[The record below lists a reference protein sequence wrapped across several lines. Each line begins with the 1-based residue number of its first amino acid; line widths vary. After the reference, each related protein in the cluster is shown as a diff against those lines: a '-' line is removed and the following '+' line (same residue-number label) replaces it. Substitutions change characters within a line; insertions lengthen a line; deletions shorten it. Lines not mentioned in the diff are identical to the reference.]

1 MQRMHLVIGTA
12 EDKMKPVKVLG
23 TGCTKCKM
31 LVEIVKQSA
40 ERTGV
45 AIDLEKIKDMA
56 KIIGWLQ

>member
-1 MQRMHLVIGTA
+1 
-12 EDKMKPVKVLG
+12 MKPVKVLG